1 MIHITNL
8 KESLP
13 LFKALSSDVRVNILD
28 ILVQYK
34 QLNMNELSEKLDL
47 TNGAVTMHIK
57 KLEECGLIKT
67 TNLTGKH
74 GLQKICSL
82 HEDKFIIDIGTQDVE
97 NSYNINLDIGHYSN
111 YDITPACGIATKEKL
126 IGEVDNPNY
135 FADPER
141 INADIL
147 WFTKGYIE
155 YIEFL
160 IILNLTKYFQNF
172 KSLWK

>member
-13 LFKALSSDVRVNILD
+13 LFKALSSDVRMNILE
-28 ILVQYK
+28 ILSQYK

-74 GLQKICSL
+74 GLQRYVL
-82 HEDKFIIDIGTQDVE
+82 FTR
-97 NSYNINLDIGHYSN
+97 INL
-111 YDITPACGIATKEKL
+111 
-126 IGEVDNPNY
+126 
-135 FADPER
+135 
-141 INADIL
+141 
-147 WFTKGYIE
+147 
-155 YIEFL
+155 
-160 IILNLTKYFQNF
+160 
-172 KSLWK
+172 